1 MTNKV
6 TVSSSSKDLHGDT
19 HSLDMLTKG
28 VETIN
33 GTTKMRMLI
42 NHRRDLPPIGYW
54 DNAELDEHNSVYLLK
69 AEQIFY
75 SKRETITDKPGL
87 IKESFDKSIAFI
99 QRPFEDNQ
107 PLTLT
112 IDKNNF
118 KSWDEVKSITET
130 IINETEQP
138 VEVNHDVRKDLIPDP
153 RLIVTL
159 TTYYSVIYP
168 LIKPFLKKMGEKIA
182 EDIAD
187 DIYEKSKTKI
197 KGFLTDIKKQ
207 ITTVR
212 KKALPQNKKLITIF
226 EIPGKPYIELH
237 AITDNADLIIK
248 SLNEKKI
255 FKIHQQ
261 LNELSE
267 MVNITEAHFK
277 LNEKGNWKFT
287 YLITE
292 DGAIIGTKDIMAK
305 RDYLHQRINLRPI
318 KGFSIGADVKYSEYE
333 ELP

>member
-1 MTNKV
+1 MSNKV
-6 TVSSSSKDLHGDT
+6 TISSSSKDLHGDT
-19 HSLDMLTKG
+19 NSFEMLTKG
-28 VETIN
+28 LETIN

-42 NHRRDLPPIGYW
+42 NHRRDLPPVGYW
-54 DNAELDEHNSVYLLK
+54 DNAELDEKNSIYLLK
-69 AEQIFY
+69 AEPILY
-75 SKRETITDKPGL
+75 SKRETFTEKPTL

-99 QRPFEDNQ
+99 QRPFTDKQ

-118 KSWDEVKSITET
+118 KSWDEVKLITDT
-130 IINETEQP
+130 IINDSEQP
-138 VEVNHDVRKDLIPDP
+138 VEVNHDVRKDFAPDP

-187 DIYEKSKTKI
+187 DIYENSKTKI
-197 KGFLTDIKKQ
+197 KGFLKDIKRQ
-207 ITTVR
+207 ITTIR
-212 KKALPQNKKLITIF
+212 RKALPQSKKLVTIF
-226 EIPGKPYIELH
+226 EIPGTPYIELH
-237 AITDNADLIIK
+237 AITDDADLIIK

-255 FKIHQQ
+255 FKMHQQ
-261 LNELSE
+261 LNEFSKL
-267 MVNITEAHFK
+267 VNITEAHFK

-292 DGAIIGTKDIMAK
+292 DGAIIGTKDVMEK
-305 RDYLHQRINLRPI
+305 RDYLHQRINLRAV